1 MALARGPS
9 RMDREAKQK
18 REQQARAAL
27 DNGPEAVTA
36 PLAERMTAPG
46 SPLVGR
52 VRELARSATAQ
63 GIADALRGRALRPDS
78 TPDLPRWLFS

>member
-1 MALARGPS
+1 
-9 RMDREAKQK
+9 
-18 REQQARAAL
+18 
-27 DNGPEAVTA
+27 
-36 PLAERMTAPG
+36 MTAPG
-46 SPLVGR
+46 STLVGR